1 MAVVTFTDEFTSSVP
16 SKKLFTALI
25 LDADNLIPKLMP
37 QAFKSIETIQGNGG
51 PGSIKKM
58 TFAEG
63 HQVKHVKN
71 RIDAIDPENFSYT
84 YSLVDGHGL
93 LDKLETVL
101 YEVQFLPGPDG
112 GSINKMKSTYHTK
125 GDVVLSDEEIKAGK
139 EKALGMYKAVEGYLL
154 QNPDA
159 YA

>member
-1 MAVVTFTDEFTSSVP
+1 MGVFIYSDEYTSPISP
-16 SKKLFTALI
+16 ARLFKALV
-25 LDADNLIPKLMP
+25 LDSNNLIPKLMP
-37 QAFKSIETIQGNGG
+37 QVVKSVEFVQGDGG
-51 PGSIKKM
+51 VGSIRQIN
-58 TFAEG
+58 FQEG

-125 GDVVLSDEEIKAGK
+125 GDIVLSDEEIKAGK
-139 EKALGMYKAVEGYLL
+139 EKALGMYKAVEGYLR